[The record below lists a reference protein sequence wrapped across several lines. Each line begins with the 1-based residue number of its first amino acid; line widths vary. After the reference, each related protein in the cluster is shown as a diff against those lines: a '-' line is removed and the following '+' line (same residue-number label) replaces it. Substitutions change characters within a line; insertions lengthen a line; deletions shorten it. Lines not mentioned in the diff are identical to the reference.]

1 MPRGVEAV
9 AGFGVIDL
17 ALHDF
22 DEEADYEPAVVR
34 LLADDVGEGYGDF
47 FGLVFRGEHMFYGNG
62 CRRLGSRGNGGEGGS
77 CGSRKVH
84 STVPS
89 SLSDSDQQDED
100 HDNPN
105 YILAEPKVGT
115 GWQKRREGLST
126 ILLVTR
132 LAAAQ
137 ANLPPLGPVPG
148 FD

>member
-1 MPRGVEAV
+1 MCRPSSVSSRMMSARGMGISSVWCSLANICSTV
-9 AGFGVIDL
+9 MGV
-17 ALHDF
+17 
-22 DEEADYEPAVVR
+22 
-34 LLADDVGEGYGDF
+34 GGWGQ
-47 FGLVFRGEHMFYGNG
+47 G
-62 CRRLGSRGNGGEGGS
+62 GSGGEGGS

-148 FD
+148 FDSRNATVVPRKARFEVRIPIDEAANSD